1 MGDVMET
8 IVTSGTPAAG
18 AMAAAAPAA
27 PPASPAVATP
37 SEELGLLVSWGAA
50 AFYWAEAGANP
61 MVRSYWDALHYV
73 ATALS
78 VGYANIFPVTAL
90 GKAIGAVVMT
100 VGPALSA
107 RALDQGTPQ
116 GRAPD
121 AGAADGTALLADKL
135 DAILAELRRQNGA

>member
-1 MGDVMET
+1 MGDAMD
-8 IVTSGTPAAG
+8 VTS
-18 AMAAAAPAA
+18 MAAPAA
-27 PPASPAVATP
+27 APPAPSPPSSPSLPSSPSSPASPYVATP

-78 VGYANIFPVTAL
+78 VGYANIFPVTAV

-107 RALDQGTPQ
+107 RALDQG
-116 GRAPD
+116 GAPP
-121 AGAADGTALLADKL
+121 A
-135 DAILAELRRQNGA
+135 